1 MGWEKC
7 AVHFSNTDNV
17 ERLSIEY
24 WCIDWLHQLRFMM
37 EHNQDHSSGIPLPPP
52 SSSWWS
58 QGINYHSHHLPWL
71 GVLPWEQ
78 TSSVIRLTTSWC
90 RAAILT
96 GNSRSSNISSIWII
110 DNNSL
115 SLSLSHMLSV
125 WETPADWLKCGPTPT
140 WRKYCSLPSCS
151 SVPTQHLPV
160 FPPSLTSSLRAT
172 AAVEVSQVAE
182 VSRVISFSVT
192 HQVIAIILREWQI
205 QTYISPLLPKIN
217 ESVEM
222 LSTIFPMLTLIV
234 VV

>member
-115 SLSLSHMLSV
+115 SLSPSFTCWACERHLLTGWSV
-125 WETPADWLKCGPTPT
+125 VQPPPGESTAVCRAAVQFPPNTFPS
-140 WRKYCSLPSCS
+140 SLPPWPPHSEPQPQLKFRRLRRFLEWFS
-151 SVPTQHLPV
+151 SQ
-160 FPPSLTSSLRAT
+160 SLTMWLLSFWESGRFKPIYLRCC
-172 AAVEVSQVAE
+172 Q
-182 VSRVISFSVT
+182 R
-192 HQVIAIILREWQI
+192 
-205 QTYISPLLPKIN
+205 
-217 ESVEM
+217 
-222 LSTIFPMLTLIV
+222 
-234 VV
+234 